1 MSKENKTI
9 EEVVEVEEVVV
20 EKQEEAPK
28 EFTVTI
34 MISDKNLS
42 YKSDFNEA
50 ETVFWIESVKALI
63 LKRAFDAAGENN

>member
-1 MSKENKTI
+1 MS
-9 EEVVEVEEVVV
+9 EELEVAAETTAEVS
-20 EKQEEAPK
+20 EAKK

-34 MISDKNLS
+34 LISDQNLS

-63 LKRAFDAAGENN
+63 LKRAFDATEIQPQ

>member
-1 MSKENKTI
+1 MSEELEVPVEN
-9 EEVVEVEEVVV
+9 EVAAP
-20 EKQEEAPK
+20 EAKK

-34 MISDKNLS
+34 MISDQNLS

-63 LKRAFDAAGENN
+63 LKRAFDATEIQPQ